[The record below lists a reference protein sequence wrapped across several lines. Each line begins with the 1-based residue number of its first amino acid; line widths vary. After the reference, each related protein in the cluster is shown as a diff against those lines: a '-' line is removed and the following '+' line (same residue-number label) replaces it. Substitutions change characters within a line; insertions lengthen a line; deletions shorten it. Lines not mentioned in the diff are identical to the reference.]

1 MVLHLLFFEFLN
13 RLVQLM
19 RASNISDERIPAAA
33 SKIRFASRDGACVLP
48 LNVEDEESCGGESD
62 FNIRPLVTWR

>member
-33 SKIRFASRDGACVLP
+33 SKIRFASRDGADWISIPSTIPQVAM
-48 LNVEDEESCGGESD
+48 NWDISKG
-62 FNIRPLVTWR
+62 